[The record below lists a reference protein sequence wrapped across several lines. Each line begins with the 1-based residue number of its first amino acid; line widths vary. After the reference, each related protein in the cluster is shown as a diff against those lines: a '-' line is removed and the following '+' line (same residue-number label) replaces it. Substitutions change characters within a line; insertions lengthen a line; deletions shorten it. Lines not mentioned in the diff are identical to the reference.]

1 MTDAPKTIAIVLA
14 AGRGTRAGGT
24 VPKQWRMLL
33 GRPLI
38 AWSIDAFMSH
48 AEIDA
53 VVVVHHPKDQDRIAQ
68 LPAAVRALHGGAN
81 RDDSVRC
88 ALEALKDQAPDYVLI
103 HDAARPCVTHSVI
116 SRCVETMRAQGAA
129 APAVAVQDTLW
140 RGGDTVTAQVDRS
153 DLWRAQTPQC
163 FSYPVIYAA
172 HAAATDPATD
182 DVQVVRAAGHPVAI
196 VPGEADNLK
205 VTVPGDF
212 ARAERILRGRMKL
225 RLGNGFDVHKFG
237 PGTEITLCGVTLP
250 HKAGLLG
257 HSDADVGMH
266 AVTDAIYGAL
276 ARGDIGQHFPP
287 SDPQWKG
294 APSDIFLKHAVQLAK
309 DLGFH
314 IENVD
319 CTLICEFP
327 KIGPHAQAMQARM
340 AQIMGLECD
349 QVSIKATT
357 SETLGFTGREEGI
370 AAIATAALVS
380 Q

>member
-1 MTDAPKTIAIVLA
+1 MTDRPKTIAIVLA

-24 VPKQWRMLL
+24 QPKQWRRLL
-33 GRPLI
+33 GKPLL
-38 AWSIDAFMSH
+38 AWSIDAFVSH
-48 AEIDA
+48 ADIDA
-53 VVVVHHPKDQDRIAQ
+53 VVLVHHPEDQELLAQ
-68 LPAAVRALHGGAN
+68 LPAAVRLVPGGAN

-103 HDAARPCVTHSVI
+103 HDAARPCLTQSLI
-116 SRCVETMRAQGAA
+116 SRCLEAMRAQGAA
-129 APAVAVQDTLW
+129 APAVSVQDTLW
-140 RGGDTVTAQVDRS
+140 RGGATVETTVDRS
-153 DLWRAQTPQC
+153 ALWRAQTPQC
-163 FSYPVIYAA
+163 FSYPMICKA
-172 HAAATDPATD
+172 HATATQMATD

-196 VPGEADNLK
+196 VPGDADNLK

-225 RLGNGFDVHKFG
+225 RLGNGFDVHKFR
-237 PGTEITLCGVTLP
+237 PGTEVTLCGVTLP
-250 HKAGLLG
+250 HKFALLG

-294 APSDIFLKHAVQLAK
+294 APSDIFLKHAVQLAN
-309 DLGFH
+309 DLGFR

-340 AQIMGLECD
+340 AQIMGLDCD

>member
-1 MTDAPKTIAIVLA
+1 MTDVSKTIAIVLA

-24 VPKQWRMLL
+24 QQKQWRMLL
-33 GRPLI
+33 GKSLT
-38 AWSIDAFMSH
+38 AWSVDAFMSH

-53 VVVVHHPKDQDRIAQ
+53 VVVVHHPEDQEMIAQ
-68 LPAAVRALHGGAN
+68 LPAAVRCLHGGAN

-88 ALEALKDQAPDYVLI
+88 ALSALKDQAPEYVLI
-103 HDAARPCVTHSVI
+103 HDAARPCLTQSLI
-116 SRCVETMRAQGAA
+116 STCIDAMRARGAA
-129 APAVAVQDTLW
+129 APAVALQDTLW
-140 RGGDTVTAQVDRS
+140 RGGDTVEATVDRS
-153 DLWRAQTPQC
+153 NLWRAQTPQC
-163 FSYPVIYAA
+163 FSYQVICSA
-172 HAAATDPATD
+172 HAAATRPATD
-182 DVQVVRAAGHPVAI
+182 DVQVVSAAGHLVAI
-196 VPGEADNLK
+196 VPGDADNLK
-205 VTVPGDF
+205 VTLPGDF

-237 PGTEITLCGVTLP
+237 PGTEITLCGITLP

-266 AVTDAIYGAL
+266 AVTDAVYGAL

-287 SDPQWKG
+287 SDLRWKG
-294 APSDIFLKHAVQLAK
+294 APSDIFLKHAVQLAEE
-309 DLGFH
+309 LGFH

-327 KIGPHAQAMQARM
+327 KIGPHSIEMRARM
-340 AQIMGLECD
+340 AQIMGLDSD

-370 AAIATAALVS
+370 AAIATVALVS
-380 Q
+380 R